1 MAEFHQPVPEPI
13 VRYVD
18 RELEDPAGRSPEM
31 VRPIRD
37 EVERLVRAL
46 VVELVGQDP

>member
-1 MAEFHQPVPEPI
+1 
-13 VRYVD
+13 
-18 RELEDPAGRSPEM
+18 M

-46 VVELVGQDP
+46 VVELVGQHP